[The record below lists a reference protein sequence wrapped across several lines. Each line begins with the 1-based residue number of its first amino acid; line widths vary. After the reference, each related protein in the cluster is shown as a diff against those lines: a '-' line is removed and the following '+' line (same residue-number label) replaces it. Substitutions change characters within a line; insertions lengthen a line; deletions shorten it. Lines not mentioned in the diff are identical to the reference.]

1 MRAFRICSVVALLLL
16 SSCTR
21 IPDAVR
27 DTLYEQFRQR
37 EFLRMECAADRQI
50 IEHETKPYGKRLDK
64 CWQHQRLVETMLGSL
79 PRHLEGLTEVEMRLV
94 EKAVV
99 DYEYLVIEL
108 CYAEVRL
115 REKINDQ
122 QSIADMRV
130 CDRLVD
136 EKRHQ
141 ETLEAIER
149 ASEKIQRDIFIYRRK
164 DY

>member
-1 MRAFRICSVVALLLL
+1 MCSVVALLLL
-16 SSCTR
+16 SSCNER

-37 EFLRMECAADRQI
+37 EFLRMGCSADLQI
-50 IEHETKPYGKRLDK
+50 IKHETKPYGARLDV
-64 CWQHQRLVETMLGSL
+64 CWQHQRLVEKMARSL
-79 PRHLEGLTEVEMRLV
+79 PRHLEGLTEAEIRLV
-94 EKAVV
+94 AKAEV
-99 DYEYLVIEL
+99 DYEHLVIEL

-115 REKINDQ
+115 KEKIKDQ
-122 QSIADMRV
+122 QSIADMRA

-149 ASEKIQRDIFIYRRK
+149 ASKKIQRDIFMYRHK
-164 DY
+164 NY